1 MRTTRS
7 SLVSLL
13 AALAIS
19 AANSP
24 APASETN
31 PVLKQPATAVSQG
44 NTHRVFVKFR
54 SSALSARA
62 TTQAATNALQ
72 ALATRVSLTLLES
85 RQISANLHALRVVA
99 SPGETLASTLARLA
113 ADTAVEF
120 AEPDERRY
128 PHAIPNDPLYVNQWY
143 EQNVQPAAI
152 DAVTAWDTTTGRSDI
167 VIADLDTG
175 IRYDHPDLGAA
186 AGNRLLPGY
195 NFISD
200 PAISNT
206 GGGTRGPD
214 ASDPGDWITQADTMT
229 PTFSGCT
236 VSNSSWHG
244 TRTAGILGA
253 ITNNSTGI
261 AGVTWQGMIL
271 PVRVLGKCGGLD
283 SDILDAMR
291 WASGLQVTGIPNNT
305 HPARI
310 INMSLGAASVC
321 TAAQQTVIDEVVAT
335 GVLVVVSAG
344 NGSGPVDSPGNCN
357 GVAGIAGL
365 RNTGTKVGF
374 SSLGPEVAVS
384 APGGNCVNSTGAC
397 LYSIDTTVNNGATT
411 PGTNG
416 YTDQLNSNLGTS
428 FSAPMVSGIAA
439 LMTGV
444 NSNLRAPQ
452 LIARLKEGAKAFPVS
467 SDPTIL
473 NCHVPAS
480 ANDLQNECNCTTQTC
495 GAGMANAP
503 GAVMAALRPIAAV
516 MVPATVSAGQNVS
529 LAGTGSAA
537 ACGHTVTTYAWTNV
551 TNPTNPILN
560 ANTATA
566 TVIAPATGSYTVR
579 LTVTDDAGRQD
590 SADVAVSATA
600 ATTTAPSS
608 ANNGTCPAG
617 TPSIVVSVA
626 PATTSVQTGATQNFT
641 ATVTNTTNTAVTW
654 QVNGVPGGNS
664 TVGTISASGLYTA
677 PATVPSP
684 STVAVTAVSV
694 ADPTRSGSAQVS
706 ITAPPLPVSV
716 SVTPPTANVQT
727 GSTRAFTATVINT
740 TNTQVTW
747 QVNGITGGNTTVG
760 TISTAGLYTAPA
772 TVPSPSTVTVTAL
785 SVADP
790 TRSGSAQVTIT
801 APPPPVTVTVA
812 PATTTVQ
819 TGGSQAFTV
828 TVTNTTNTAV
838 TWQVNGVAGGNT
850 TVGTISAAGIYTA
863 PATVPS
869 PATVTVTAA
878 SAADPTRSGSA
889 QVTIRAAAPP
899 PVSVAVMPATANV
912 QTGGTQAFTA
922 TVANTTNRTVTWQ
935 VNGVVGGNS
944 AAGMISTSGVYTAPS
959 AVPSPA
965 TVTVTA
971 VSVADP
977 AQSGSAQV
985 TITTAAPPPA
995 PVGVSVAPA
1004 TASLQT
1010 GATQDFTATV
1020 TNSTNATVTW
1030 QVNGVTGGNATVGV
1044 ISTSGVYSAP
1054 SMVPSPATVTVS
1066 AVSAADPTRSGAA
1079 QVTITAPSSAGPP
1092 APPPGLRTSGGGGGG
1107 GSVDALTLLA
1117 CALALAYASRRRSRG
1132 AQSQSGRGGV

>member
-1 MRTTRS
+1 MRTPRS

-31 PVLKQPATAVSQG
+31 PVLKQPAAAVSQG

-72 ALATRVSLTLLES
+72 TLATRVNLTLLES

-99 SPGETLASTLARLA
+99 GPGETLASTLARLA

-128 PHAIPNDPLYVNQWY
+128 PHAIPNDPLYANQWY
-143 EQNVQPAAI
+143 EQNAQPAAI

-200 PAISNT
+200 PAVSNT

-253 ITNNSTGI
+253 ITNNSAGI

-310 INMSLGAASVC
+310 INMSLGAASAC

-416 YTDQLNSNLGTS
+416 YTDQLNPNLGTS

-473 NCHVPAS
+473 HCHVPAS

-537 ACGHTVTTYAWTNV
+537 ACGHAVTTYAWTDV

-590 SADVAVSATA
+590 SADVVVSSTA
-600 ATTTAPSS
+600 ATTTAPAS

-626 PATTSVQTGATQNFT
+626 PATASVQTGATQTFT

-677 PATVPSP
+677 PSTVPSP
-684 STVAVTAVSV
+684 A
-694 ADPTRSGSAQVS
+694 
-706 ITAPPLPVSV
+706 
-716 SVTPPTANVQT
+716 
-727 GSTRAFTATVINT
+727 
-740 TNTQVTW
+740 
-747 QVNGITGGNTTVG
+747 
-760 TISTAGLYTAPA
+760 
-772 TVPSPSTVTVTAL
+772 TVTVGAV

-819 TGGSQAFTV
+819 TGGSQAFIA

-922 TVANTTNRTVTWQ
+922 TVANTTNMTVTWQ

-944 AAGMISTSGVYTAPS
+944 AVGMISTSGVYTAPS

-1079 QVTITAPSSAGPP
+1079 QVTITAPSNAGPP

-1107 GSVDALTLLA
+1107 GSVDSLTLLA

-1132 AQSQSGRGGV
+1132 AQRQSG

>member
-1 MRTTRS
+1 VRTTRS

-99 SPGETLASTLARLA
+99 GPGETLASTLARLA

-128 PHAIPNDPLYVNQWY
+128 PHTIPNDPLYVNQWY

-200 PAISNT
+200 PAVSNT

-310 INMSLGAASVC
+310 INMSLGAASAC

-397 LYSIDTTVNNGATT
+397 LFSIDTTVNNGATT

-416 YTDQLNSNLGTS
+416 YTDQLNPNLGTS

-444 NSNLRAPQ
+444 NSNLRASQ

-566 TVIAPATGSYTVR
+566 TVIAPVTGSYTVR

-590 SADVAVSATA
+590 SADVGVSSTA
-600 ATTTAPSS
+600 ATTTAPAS

-617 TPSIVVSVA
+617 PPSIVVSIA
-626 PATTSVQTGATQNFT
+626 PATASVQTGATQNFT

-684 STVAVTAVSV
+684 STVTVTAV
-694 ADPTRSGSAQVS
+694 
-706 ITAPPLPVSV
+706 
-716 SVTPPTANVQT
+716 
-727 GSTRAFTATVINT
+727 
-740 TNTQVTW
+740 
-747 QVNGITGGNTTVG
+747 
-760 TISTAGLYTAPA
+760 
-772 TVPSPSTVTVTAL
+772 

-819 TGGSQAFTV
+819 TGGSQAFTA

-869 PATVTVTAA
+869 PATVTVRAV
-878 SAADPTRSGSA
+878 SVADATRSGTA
-889 QVTIRAAAPP
+889 QVTIAAVLPP
-899 PVSVAVMPATANV
+899 QIGVSVSPAMASV

-922 TVANTTNRTVTWQ
+922 TVTNTTNMAVTWQ
-935 VNGVVGGNS
+935 VNGVAGGNS
-944 AAGMISTSGVYTAPS
+944 AVGTISTSGVYTAPS
-959 AVPSPA
+959 MVPSPA

-1066 AVSAADPTRSGAA
+1066 AVSAADPTRSGSA
-1079 QVTITAPSSAGPP
+1079 QVTITAPSSAGTP
-1092 APPPGLRTSGGGGGG
+1092 APPPAPGTSGGGGGG
-1107 GSVDALTLLA
+1107 GSVDSLTLLA

-1132 AQSQSGRGGV
+1132 AQSQSGRGGVSDSGRRRC

>member
-31 PVLKQPATAVSQG
+31 PVLKQPAAAVSQG

-72 ALATRVSLTLLES
+72 TLATRVNLTLLES

-99 SPGETLASTLARLA
+99 GPGETLASTLARLA

-128 PHAIPNDPLYVNQWY
+128 PHAIPNDPLYANQWY
-143 EQNVQPAAI
+143 EQNAQPAAI

-200 PAISNT
+200 PAVSNT

-253 ITNNSTGI
+253 ITNNSAGI

-310 INMSLGAASVC
+310 INMSLGAASAC

-416 YTDQLNSNLGTS
+416 YTDQLNPNLGTS

-473 NCHVPAS
+473 HCHVPAS

-537 ACGHTVTTYAWTNV
+537 ACGHAVTTYAWTDV

-590 SADVAVSATA
+590 SADVVVSSTA
-600 ATTTAPSS
+600 ATTAAPAS

-617 TPSIVVSVA
+617 TPSIAVSVA
-626 PATTSVQTGATQNFT
+626 PATASVQTGATQTFT

-677 PATVPSP
+677 PSTVPSP
-684 STVAVTAVSV
+684 A
-694 ADPTRSGSAQVS
+694 
-706 ITAPPLPVSV
+706 
-716 SVTPPTANVQT
+716 
-727 GSTRAFTATVINT
+727 
-740 TNTQVTW
+740 
-747 QVNGITGGNTTVG
+747 
-760 TISTAGLYTAPA
+760 
-772 TVPSPSTVTVTAL
+772 TVTVGAV

-819 TGGSQAFTV
+819 TGGSQAFIA

-922 TVANTTNRTVTWQ
+922 TVANTTNMTVTWQ

-944 AAGMISTSGVYTAPS
+944 AVGMISTSGVYTAPS

-1079 QVTITAPSSAGPP
+1079 QVTITAPSNAGPP

-1107 GSVDALTLLA
+1107 GSVDSLTLLA

-1132 AQSQSGRGGV
+1132 AQRQSG

>member
-31 PVLKQPATAVSQG
+31 PVLKQPAAAVSQG

-72 ALATRVSLTLLES
+72 TLATRVNLTLLES

-99 SPGETLASTLARLA
+99 GPGETLASTLARLA

-128 PHAIPNDPLYVNQWY
+128 PHAIPNDPLYANQWY
-143 EQNVQPAAI
+143 EQNAQPAAI

-200 PAISNT
+200 PAVSNT

-253 ITNNSTGI
+253 ITNNSAGI

-310 INMSLGAASVC
+310 INMSLGAASAC

-416 YTDQLNSNLGTS
+416 YTDQLNPNLGTS

-537 ACGHTVTTYAWTNV
+537 ACGHAVTTYAWTDV

-590 SADVAVSATA
+590 SADVVVSSTA
-600 ATTTAPSS
+600 ATTTAPAS

-617 TPSIVVSVA
+617 TPSIAVSVA
-626 PATTSVQTGATQNFT
+626 PATASVQTGATQTFT

-684 STVAVTAVSV
+684 A
-694 ADPTRSGSAQVS
+694 
-706 ITAPPLPVSV
+706 
-716 SVTPPTANVQT
+716 
-727 GSTRAFTATVINT
+727 
-740 TNTQVTW
+740 
-747 QVNGITGGNTTVG
+747 
-760 TISTAGLYTAPA
+760 
-772 TVPSPSTVTVTAL
+772 TVTVTAA

-819 TGGSQAFTV
+819 TGGSQAFIA

-838 TWQVNGVAGGNT
+838 TWQVNGVGGGNT
-850 TVGTISAAGIYTA
+850 TVGTISAAGIYAA

-922 TVANTTNRTVTWQ
+922 TVANTTNMTVTWQ

-944 AAGMISTSGVYTAPS
+944 AVGMISTSGVYTAPS

-1079 QVTITAPSSAGPP
+1079 QVTITAPSNAGPP

-1107 GSVDALTLLA
+1107 GSVDSLTLLA

-1132 AQSQSGRGGV
+1132 AQRQSG

>member
-1 MRTTRS
+1 MRTPRS

-31 PVLKQPATAVSQG
+31 PVLKQLATAISQG

-72 ALATRVSLTLLES
+72 TLATRVNLTLLES

-99 SPGETLASTLARLA
+99 GPGQTLASTLARLA

-128 PHAIPNDPLYVNQWY
+128 PHAIPNDPLYANQWY
-143 EQNVQPAAI
+143 EQNAQPAAI

-200 PAISNT
+200 PAVSNT

-253 ITNNSTGI
+253 ITNNSAGI

-310 INMSLGAASVC
+310 INMSLGAASAC

-416 YTDQLNSNLGTS
+416 YTDQLNPNLGTS

-473 NCHVPAS
+473 NCHVPAN

-537 ACGHTVTTYAWTNV
+537 ACGHAVTAYAWTDV

-590 SADVAVSATA
+590 SADVVVSSTA
-600 ATTTAPSS
+600 ATTTAPAS

-617 TPSIVVSVA
+617 TPSIAVSVA
-626 PATTSVQTGATQNFT
+626 PATASVQTGATQTFT

-677 PATVPSP
+677 PSTVPSP
-684 STVAVTAVSV
+684 A
-694 ADPTRSGSAQVS
+694 
-706 ITAPPLPVSV
+706 
-716 SVTPPTANVQT
+716 
-727 GSTRAFTATVINT
+727 
-740 TNTQVTW
+740 
-747 QVNGITGGNTTVG
+747 
-760 TISTAGLYTAPA
+760 
-772 TVPSPSTVTVTAL
+772 TVTVGAV

-819 TGGSQAFTV
+819 TGGSQAFIA

-838 TWQVNGVAGGNT
+838 TWQVNGVGGGNT
-850 TVGTISAAGIYTA
+850 TVGTISAAGIYAA

-922 TVANTTNRTVTWQ
+922 TVANTTNMTVTWQ

-944 AAGMISTSGVYTAPS
+944 AVGMISTSGVYTAPS

-1004 TASLQT
+1004 TARLQT

-1020 TNSTNATVTW
+1020 INSTNATVTW

-1079 QVTITAPSSAGPP
+1079 QVTITAPSNAGPP

-1107 GSVDALTLLA
+1107 GSVDSLTLLA

-1132 AQSQSGRGGV
+1132 AQRQSG

>member
-1 MRTTRS
+1 VRTTRS

-99 SPGETLASTLARLA
+99 GPGETLASTLARLA

-128 PHAIPNDPLYVNQWY
+128 PHTIPNDPLYVNQWY

-200 PAISNT
+200 PAVSNT

-310 INMSLGAASVC
+310 INMSLGAASAC

-397 LYSIDTTVNNGATT
+397 LFSIDTTVNNGATT

-416 YTDQLNSNLGTS
+416 YTDQLNPNLGTS

-444 NSNLRAPQ
+444 NSNLRASQ

-590 SADVAVSATA
+590 SADVVVSSTA
-600 ATTTAPSS
+600 ATTTAPAS

-617 TPSIVVSVA
+617 PPSIAVSVA
-626 PATTSVQTGATQNFT
+626 PATASVQTGATQNFT

-677 PATVPSP
+677 PS
-684 STVAVTAVSV
+684 
-694 ADPTRSGSAQVS
+694 
-706 ITAPPLPVSV
+706 
-716 SVTPPTANVQT
+716 
-727 GSTRAFTATVINT
+727 
-740 TNTQVTW
+740 
-747 QVNGITGGNTTVG
+747 
-760 TISTAGLYTAPA
+760 
-772 TVPSPSTVTVTAL
+772 TVPSPSTVTVTAV

-819 TGGSQAFTV
+819 TGGSQAFTA

-869 PATVTVTAA
+869 PATVTVRAV
-878 SAADPTRSGSA
+878 SVADATRSGTA
-889 QVTIRAAAPP
+889 QVTIAAVLPP
-899 PVSVAVMPATANV
+899 QIGVSVSPAMASV

-922 TVANTTNRTVTWQ
+922 TVTNTTNMAVTWQ
-935 VNGVVGGNS
+935 VNGVAGGNS
-944 AAGMISTSGVYTAPS
+944 AVGTISTSGVYTAPS
-959 AVPSPA
+959 MVPSPA

-995 PVGVSVAPA
+995 PVGVSIAPA

-1066 AVSAADPTRSGAA
+1066 AVSAADPTRSGSA
-1079 QVTITAPSSAGPP
+1079 QVTITAPSSAGTP
-1092 APPPGLRTSGGGGGG
+1092 APPPAPGTSGGGGGG
-1107 GSVDALTLLA
+1107 GSVDSLTLLA

-1132 AQSQSGRGGV
+1132 AQSQSGRGGVSDSGRRRC

>member
-1 MRTTRS
+1 VRTTRS

-24 APASETN
+24 APASENN
-31 PVLKQPATAVSQG
+31 PVLKQPATANSQG

-99 SPGETLASTLARLA
+99 GPGETLASMLARLA
-113 ADTAVEF
+113 ADAAVEF

-200 PAISNT
+200 PAVSNT

-310 INMSLGAASVC
+310 INMSLGAASAC

-397 LYSIDTTVNNGATT
+397 LFSIDTTVNNGATT
-411 PGTNG
+411 PGANG
-416 YTDQLNSNLGTS
+416 YTDQLNPNLGTS

-444 NSNLRAPQ
+444 NSNLRASQ

-566 TVIAPATGSYTVR
+566 TVIAPVTGSYTVR

-590 SADVAVSATA
+590 SADVGVSSTA
-600 ATTTAPSS
+600 ATTTAPAS

-617 TPSIVVSVA
+617 PPSIVVSIA
-626 PATTSVQTGATQNFT
+626 PATASVQTGATQNFT

-684 STVAVTAVSV
+684 STVTVTAV
-694 ADPTRSGSAQVS
+694 
-706 ITAPPLPVSV
+706 
-716 SVTPPTANVQT
+716 
-727 GSTRAFTATVINT
+727 
-740 TNTQVTW
+740 
-747 QVNGITGGNTTVG
+747 
-760 TISTAGLYTAPA
+760 
-772 TVPSPSTVTVTAL
+772 

-819 TGGSQAFTV
+819 TGGSQAFTA
-828 TVTNTTNTAV
+828 TVTNTTNTTV

-869 PATVTVTAA
+869 PATVTVRAV
-878 SAADPTRSGSA
+878 SVADATRSGTA
-889 QVTIRAAAPP
+889 QVTIAAVLPP
-899 PVSVAVMPATANV
+899 QIGVSVSPAMASV

-922 TVANTTNRTVTWQ
+922 TVTNTTNMAVTWQ
-935 VNGVVGGNS
+935 VNGVAGGNS
-944 AAGMISTSGVYTAPS
+944 AVGTISTSGVCAAPS
-959 AVPSPA
+959 IVPSPA

-1066 AVSAADPTRSGAA
+1066 AVSAADPTRSGSA
-1079 QVTITAPSSAGPP
+1079 QVTITAPSSAGTP
-1092 APPPGLRTSGGGGGG
+1092 APPPAPGTSGGGGGG
-1107 GSVDALTLLA
+1107 GSVDSLTLLA

-1132 AQSQSGRGGV
+1132 AQSQSGRGGVSDSGRRRC